1 MTTRAVRLDRHREL
15 WSRYS
20 SNLPRHLIGLARHL
34 QAETLR
40 ALEDRGYRGLRLSF
54 EPYIALV
61 GESGCRLR
69 DLAEAL
75 GISKQACN
83 QAADE
88 IEQAGYLARVD
99 DPEDRRGKRLVLTAR
114 GRALLRDG
122 RKAAQQVQADCATRI
137 GKARLARLARLC
149 ARLDG
154 GLGLASPAGDS
165 AAPPGAEL
173 ARLLPRLSRYL
184 MQSLMDRTRARG
196 HAGLKLSHGQVL
208 SLIGPT
214 GGRMQQ
220 MARIQQ
226 VSKQA
231 IGAVAR
237 DLEGLGYIGR
247 SADPDDARQVV
258 LALTPRGV
266 RLLED
271 SISAV
276 DELGAEFAA
285 RLGTAE
291 LTELESLARA
301 LYLALG
307 LEQEVFA
314 TPDELL
320 RLARNLRQQLG
331 ERGAQALAELL
342 RNPLEDLVA

>member
-1 MTTRAVRLDRHREL
+1 MKARAVRLDQHREL

-34 QAETLR
+34 QAEALR
-40 ALEDRGYRGLRLSF
+40 ELGGRGYADLRLSF
-54 EPYIALV
+54 EPYISLV

-88 IEQAGYLARVD
+88 IERAGYLRRTD
-99 DPEDRRGKRLVLTAR
+99 DPDDRRGRRLLLTAR
-114 GRALLRDG
+114 GRALVRDG
-122 RKAAQQVQADCATRI
+122 LVAARRVQSAYAAEL
-137 GKARLARLARLC
+137 GKARLTRLVRIC
-149 ARLDG
+149 ARLDT
-154 GLGLASPAGDS
+154 GLS
-165 AAPPGAEL
+165 AASASKAPAAPAGAEL
-173 ARLLPRLSRYL
+173 GALLPRLSRYL

-237 DLEGLGYIGR
+237 DLEALGYIGR

-258 LALTPRGV
+258 LALTARGV

-271 SISAV
+271 SIASV
-276 DELGAEFAA
+276 DELRGEFTRLLDAA
-285 RLGTAE
+285 GLADLEALAAE
-291 LTELESLARA
+291 L
-301 LYLALG
+301 YLGLG

-314 TPDELL
+314 TPDQLD
-320 RLARNLRQQLG
+320 RLVRNLRQQLG
-331 ERGAQALAELL
+331 EHGVRALARLL
-342 RNPLEDLVA
+342 QDPPRDIAT

>member
-1 MTTRAVRLDRHREL
+1 MSSRTIRLDRKQEL
-15 WSRYS
+15 WGRYS

-34 QAETLR
+34 QAETMREL
-40 ALEDRGYRGLRLSF
+40 DGHGYRALRLSF
-54 EPYIALV
+54 EPYISLV
-61 GESGCRLR
+61 GDDGCRLR

-88 IEQAGYLARVD
+88 IEAAGYLARVA
-99 DPEDRRGKRLVLTAR
+99 DPDDRRGKRLVLTAR
-114 GRALLRDG
+114 GRALRRDG
-122 RKAAQQVQADCATRI
+122 LAAARRVQRSYAALL
-137 GKARLARLARLC
+137 GKERLARLLRIC

-154 GLGLASPAGDS
+154 GLVERSALAAVPQA
-165 AAPPGAEL
+165 GAEL
-173 ARLLPRLSRYL
+173 GALLPRLSRYL
-184 MQSLMDRTRARG
+184 MRSLMDRTRARG
-196 HAGLKLSHGQVL
+196 HGGLKLSHGQVL
-208 SLIGPT
+208 GLIGPT

-237 DLEGLGYIGR
+237 DLEALGYISR

-258 LALTPRGV
+258 LALTSRGL

-271 SISAV
+271 SIASV
-276 DELGAEFAA
+276 DGLCAEFAA
-285 RLGTAE
+285 LLGAAE
-291 LTELESLARA
+291 LADLEALAA
-301 LYLALG
+301 ELYLELG

-314 TPDELL
+314 TPDEIG
-320 RLARNLRQQLG
+320 RLARSLKQQLG
-331 ERGAQALAELL
+331 AHGARALAQLL
-342 RNPLEDLVA
+342 HDHPGDSAP